1 MFPNHV
7 ILQTTVLQT
16 ITFKSLTPGLKD
28 QCFLNNKMGI
38 TRELMIESTI
48 EYYSFLEARNSLQIT
63 SFKKKFVSQSFF
75 IIEGIIFI
83 NDFSKCV
90 EQFYAEQFYPK
101 HLTHITL
108 CLLDKS
114 NFLPIWEVFQPH
126 NHKTIIQS
134 IYLLLHFQPLCYSNF
149 MQKIRKIESIDLL

>member
-1 MFPNHV
+1 
-7 ILQTTVLQT
+7 
-16 ITFKSLTPGLKD
+16 
-28 QCFLNNKMGI
+28 MGI

-90 EQFYAEQFYPK
+90 EQFYAE
-101 HLTHITL
+101 
-108 CLLDKS
+108 
-114 NFLPIWEVFQPH
+114 
-126 NHKTIIQS
+126 
-134 IYLLLHFQPLCYSNF
+134 
-149 MQKIRKIESIDLL
+149 